1 MEYGK
6 GKFSY
11 ELIEGWAKL
20 PEGWSFRDVPGLAID
35 SEDRVYVFSRGNH
48 PVTVFDREGNL
59 LTSWGKRVKGRGSS
73 EFPTMFVWTNRTV
86 CGFATGTI
94 VESRSLT
101 PRANFSINGPA
112 SVTHATSSLTMK
124 KPYTSAR

>member
-1 MEYGK
+1 MEFYKNMEYGK

-59 LTSWGKRVKGRGSS
+59 LTSWASDCNHGASHRFIGNNQIP
-73 EFPTMFVWTNRTV
+73 FP
-86 CGFATGTI
+86 I
-94 VESRSLT
+94 QDLQE
-101 PRANFSINGPA
+101 NFNE
-112 SVTHATSSLTMK
+112 
-124 KPYTSAR
+124 